1 MIKNIQEIIAIP
13 SVTGAP
19 SEGNMPYGKHVY
31 DALNYVLRL
40 CASFGFRTKNCNN
53 LAGFAEIGEGEEMIG
68 ILCHL
73 DVVPEGNGWK
83 YPPFGGEI
91 HDDQIYG
98 RGVIDDKGPAIITI
112 HAMKDILE
120 SGVELKKRIRI
131 IFGCQEESG
140 EWEDMEYY
148 KAHEEHP
155 TYGFTPDADFPVIY
169 GEMGILILKLCMSL
183 EASGFTSV
191 EGGNAPNMV
200 ADYAKAV
207 VGSRTFEATGVS
219 AHGSMP
225 WDGENAISKMMDEIQ
240 QSNTAGKTVCPF
252 ADFYMDKIGYALHGE
267 QMNAAFEDKE
277 SGKVS
282 YNAGMIVSTESQV
295 ELALDVRYPVTY
307 SKEVVLDTIAKE
319 IGEAGVTVEVVSH
332 SKPIYM
338 DAQGAVIQTLMA
350 AYKEV
355 TQDETEPMVIGGGT
369 YARLL
374 DSIVAFGP
382 MIPGR
387 ECTEHQP
394 NESLYIE
401 DLWKIKEIY
410 TFALKKLLCL

>member
-13 SVTGAP
+13 SVTGALA
-19 SEGNMPYGKHVY
+19 EGDMPYGKHVY
-31 DALNYVLRL
+31 DALNYVLQL
-40 CASFGFRTKNCNN
+40 CDSFGFCTKNCNN
-53 LAGFAEIGEGEEMIG
+53 LAGYAEIGEGEEMIG

-91 HDDQIYG
+91 HDEKIYG
-98 RGVIDDKGPAIITI
+98 RGIIDDKGPAIIAI

-140 EWEDMEYY
+140 EWADMEYY
-148 KAHEEHP
+148 KTHEEHP

-169 GEMGILILKLCMSL
+169 GEMGILHLKLCMSL

-200 ADYAKAV
+200 ADYAKAT
-207 VGSRTFEATGVS
+207 VGEKVFETHGIS

-225 WDGENAISKMMDEIQ
+225 WDGENAISKMMDGIH
-240 QSNTAGKTVCPF
+240 QSNIAGETSCPF

-277 SGKVS
+277 SGKIS
-282 YNAGMIVSTESQV
+282 YNAGIISATETQV
-295 ELALDVRYPVTY
+295 ELVLDVRYPVTY
-307 SKEVVLDTIAKE
+307 ASEEIIDTIAKE
-319 IGEAGVTVEVVSH
+319 VGEAGVTVEMVTH

-338 DAQGAVIQTLMA
+338 DAQGEVIQTLMA

-355 TQDETEPMVIGGGT
+355 TQDDTEPIVIGGGT

-394 NESLYIE
+394 NEYLYIE
-401 DLWKIKEIY
+401 DLWTIKEIY
-410 TFALKKLLCL
+410 TLALKKLLCI